1 MNRSAVCPFCSLLF
15 LFLTFSTS
23 AVPGSQSEEWT
34 SSLPPGE
41 GRELLGALCTSCH
54 DLQKIVAQR
63 KDRNVWQQT
72 VHSMLPSDQVEYIT
86 DELEIVVDYL
96 AKYLG
101 PLVPA
106 HETLQS
112 DPDLKA
118 SYTRGEIE
126 SIININTAPPDQLLR
141 LPGIT
146 EILAEQIVEYR
157 TAHGEFKSIEEL
169 KEMETVDDAIFGKL
183 RELITV
189 H

>member
-1 MNRSAVCPFCSLLF
+1 M
-15 LFLTFSTS
+15 
-23 AVPGSQSEEWT
+23 
-34 SSLPPGE
+34 
-41 GRELLGALCTSCH
+41 GALCISCH
-54 DLQKIVAQR
+54 DLQRIVAQR
-63 KDRNVWQQT
+63 RDRTVWRQT
-72 VHSMLPSDQVEYIT
+72 VHSMLPSEQMEYIT
-86 DELEIVVDYL
+86 DEIEIVVNYL

-106 HETLQS
+106 HETLQN

-146 EILAEQIVEYR
+146 ESRAERIDEYR

-169 KEMETVDDAIFGKL
+169 KMIETVVDSTFGYL
-183 RELITV
+183 
-189 H
+189 